1 MCEVKEVDKDE
12 ADKSSKVELE
22 SIVRNC
28 NARLTQQ
35 RSKEMGG
42 VVQEG
47 RRRAGGK
54 IIGSRRAGGRIP
66 ASSGARASAGT

>member
-35 RSKEMGG
+35 LSRERGG
-42 VVQEG
+42 VQDR
-47 RRRAGGK
+47 RRRAEGK